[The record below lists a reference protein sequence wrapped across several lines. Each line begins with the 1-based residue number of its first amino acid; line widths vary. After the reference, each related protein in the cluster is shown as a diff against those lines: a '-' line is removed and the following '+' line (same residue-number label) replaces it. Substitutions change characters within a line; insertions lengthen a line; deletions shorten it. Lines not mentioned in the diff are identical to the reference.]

1 MLNELLHKYLYKQP
15 SKDDARSIKRWID
28 TASEPEIEQA
38 LLQEWEKHT
47 VSEPRNWQAYY
58 AVTGQLRSIFN
69 SHKENRSAFFDQ
81 SCYQN
86 CGNLAYSIIISDRDL
101 LCDKAISV

>member
-47 VSEPRNWQAYY
+47 VSEPR
-58 AVTGQLRSIFN
+58 
-69 SHKENRSAFFDQ
+69 
-81 SCYQN
+81 
-86 CGNLAYSIIISDRDL
+86 L
-101 LCDKAISV
+101 LCRNRAIEINFQ

>member
-38 LLQEWEKHT
+38 LLQEWEKNIRYLNP
-47 VSEPRNWQAYY
+47 VIGKP
-58 AVTGQLRSIFN
+58 IMP
-69 SHKENRSAFFDQ
+69 
-81 SCYQN
+81 
-86 CGNLAYSIIISDRDL
+86 
-101 LCDKAISV
+101 

>member
-47 VSEPRNWQAYY
+47 VSEPRNWHT
-58 AVTGQLRSIFN
+58 V
-69 SHKENRSAFFDQ
+69 
-81 SCYQN
+81 
-86 CGNLAYSIIISDRDL
+86 LAQ
-101 LCDKAISV
+101 AISALYCFRHILRAPEL

>member
-47 VSEPRNWQAYY
+47 VSEPRNWQAY
-58 AVTGQLRSIFN
+58 
-69 SHKENRSAFFDQ
+69 
-81 SCYQN
+81 
-86 CGNLAYSIIISDRDL
+86 
-101 LCDKAISV
+101 

>member
-47 VSEPRNWQAYY
+47 VS
-58 AVTGQLRSIFN
+58 
-69 SHKENRSAFFDQ
+69 
-81 SCYQN
+81 
-86 CGNLAYSIIISDRDL
+86 
-101 LCDKAISV
+101 

>member
-28 TASEPEIEQA
+28 TASEPEIEQV

-69 SHKENRSAFFDQ
+69 SHRIKKTYQHSLIMLSKLRQ
-81 SCYQN
+81 SCLFHY
-86 CGNLAYSIIISDRDL
+86 Y
-101 LCDKAISV
+101 